1 MPRPVNLS
9 AAGVAKAQRQAK
21 YRMRLLKSREPEAD
35 RVDTAIAQSCVA
47 LLAHVDAERI
57 ESLRPALHA
66 LIKGV
71 LDLLESDGFDRG
83 AAGKVLRRRMSSLA
97 RPEISQFVEKGQFH
111 KRLKLYKNM

>member
-1 MPRPVNLS
+1 MS
-9 AAGVAKAQRQAK
+9 AAGISKAMRQAK
-21 YRMRLLKSREPEAD
+21 YRIKLMQSREPEAD
-35 RVDTAIAQSCVA
+35 RVDTALAQSCVA

-83 AAGKVLRRRMSSLA
+83 ASGKVLRRRMSTFA

>member
-1 MPRPVNLS
+1 MPRPENTS
-9 AAGVAKAQRQAK
+9 AAGIAKAMRQAK
-21 YRMRLLKSREPEAD
+21 YRSKLQQLGEPEAD
-35 RVDTAIAQSCVA
+35 RVDTAIAQACVG

-57 ESLRPALHA
+57 EPLKPALHA

-71 LDLLESDGFDRG
+71 LDLLESDGFERG

-111 KRLKLYKNM
+111 KRLKNYK